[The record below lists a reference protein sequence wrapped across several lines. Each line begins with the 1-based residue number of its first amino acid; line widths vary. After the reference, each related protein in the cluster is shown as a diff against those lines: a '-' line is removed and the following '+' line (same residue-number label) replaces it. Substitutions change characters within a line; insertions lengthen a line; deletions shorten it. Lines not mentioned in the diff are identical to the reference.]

1 MILAILWV
9 IMVLFINI
17 QSEVSDFQ
25 IIEEDA
31 VDWSIKLLEAARYQH
46 DAAPIYKKLAN
57 ISLDVLD
64 QQLSNDDL
72 KKTFWINIYNAV
84 VQLELT
90 QNASLFDNRGRFFS
104 TERVTIA
111 GKELSLDDIEHGII
125 RGSRSKLTL
134 GLTKKLMVP
143 DYERKLRTKKRDGR
157 IHFALNCGAKSC
169 PPVATYHP
177 DRIEE
182 QLKESTQ
189 KFLMES
195 STYLKDEN
203 KVQVTTLFSWFRGDF
218 GGLQGVVKNYLIPYH
233 IIPEGS
239 DPKLEFAK
247 YDWTLSL
254 GNYIDL

>member
-1 MILAILWV
+1 MT
-9 IMVLFINI
+9 LFISNTPDHPLY
-17 QSEVSDFQ
+17 QGTKVQAVS
-25 IIEEDA
+25 
-31 VDWSIKLLEAARYQH
+31 WSIELLEAARYQD

-57 ISLDVLD
+57 ISLDDLNLE
-64 QQLSNDDL
+64 LSNDDL

-90 QNASLFDNRGRFFS
+90 ENAALFDNRGRFFA
-104 TERVTIA
+104 TKRVAIA
-111 GKELSLDDIEHGII
+111 GQQLSLDDIEHGII

-177 DRIEE
+177 DRIDE
-182 QLKESTQ
+182 QLTKSTK

-195 STYLKDEN
+195 STYLQDEN
-203 KVQVTTLFSWFRGDF
+203 KVLVTTLFSWFRGDF
-218 GGLQGVVKNYLIPYH
+218 GGLKGVVKNYLIPYG
-233 IIPEGS
+233 IIPESS
-239 DPKLEFAK
+239 DPKLAFTK